1 MEASK
6 EFKQAWREKR
16 KQIKCP
22 EKGAS
27 NDHFRSKY
35 RSWEDTEKALSD
47 AGLDFYFELHN
58 TPDQAGVS
66 WIVEL
71 NNEEATV
78 ATCMVDKAKR
88 DPQATGGCY
97 TYAMRYAV
105 QVHLGWGMPDVDDDG
120 NDASGIVTPE
130 QELELIVGVF
140 NMQQTA
146 EGLQT
151 AWSENGEVIN
161 RIHANPE
168 QYEKLVAAFQ
178 GAMQKLQTQES

>member
-1 MEASK
+1 
-6 EFKQAWREKR
+6 
-16 KQIKCP
+16 
-22 EKGAS
+22 
-27 NDHFRSKY
+27 
-35 RSWEDTEKALSD
+35 
-47 AGLDFYFELHN
+47 
-58 TPDQAGVS
+58 
-66 WIVEL
+66 
-71 NNEEATV
+71 
-78 ATCMVDKAKR
+78 MVDKVKR

-97 TYAMRYAV
+97 TYAMRYVV
-105 QVHLGWGMPDVDDDG
+105 QVHLGWGMPDLDDEG